1 MTSYEVIGGA
11 PLAFDAL
18 VPMFESPDPAVSL
31 VSPFLTIPELN
42 FSDIRPFRIRSSAGF
57 NVATIETGT
66 AEPWGDL
73 ALRVSGFDREA
84 TNLVKVQ
91 FAPSAGEP
99 IEVEVDT
106 SVADQLTEGDHVVRP
121 ELLAGKHGFLGFGKA
136 EVTFE
141 QDPEQEPWES
151 DFLLPVLR
159 LHRPKRPGCSGVL
172 SVGSATSTTAD
183 ATFEALGMGGGAG
196 VKFTTALNSSYQAP
210 SRCLEV
216 CHPAKIMIVWG
227 RTLFNGTEFSYG
239 TRVTI
244 TEVDTDTK
252 TYQPIPASVDACNR
266 PSSSIE
272 SMQRLTQLIDKRKNK
287 KGETDDITIS
297 IERQASAKVKI
308 GFSGGKVPITLSVD
322 LTRSVTQSMSVKT
335 TLEAG
340 ARYLGYSP
348 SRRGTLELCWTTK

>member
-11 PLAFDAL
+11 PLAFDAM

-31 VSPFLTIPELN
+31 VSPFLTVPESN
-42 FSDIRPFRIRSSAGF
+42 VSEIRPFKVRSFAGL
-57 NVATIETGT
+57 NVDAMDFGT
-66 AEPWGDL
+66 TEPWRDL
-73 ALRVSGFDREA
+73 ALRVSRFEPEA
-84 TNLVKVQ
+84 ANLVTVQ
-91 FAPSAGEP
+91 FMPLAGEP
-99 IEVEVDT
+99 IEVEMDT

-136 EVTFE
+136 EVVFE
-141 QDPEQEPWES
+141 QDPEQEIWDA
-151 DFLLPVLR
+151 DFMLPVLR
-159 LHRPKRPGCSGVL
+159 LHRPKRPGCSSVL
-172 SVGSATSTTAD
+172 SVGSAASTAAD
-183 ATFEALGMGGGAG
+183 ATLEALGMGGGGG

-216 CHPAKIMIVWG
+216 CHPAKMKIVWG

-244 TEVDTDTK
+244 SEVDTDTK
-252 TYQPIPASVDACNR
+252 TDRPIPASVDACNR
-266 PSSSIE
+266 SSSSIE
-272 SMQRLTQLIDKRKNK
+272 SIQRLTKLVDKRQNK
-287 KGETDDITIS
+287 KGEIEDITIS
-297 IERQASAKVKI
+297 FERQASAKVKI
-308 GFSGGKVPITLSVD
+308 GFSSGKVPITLSVD